1 MKEELVQYYQ
11 RLHLRMLLLLLIL
24 LKVGLLLQ
32 RMKNSIFLLYLSLIS
47 SVDDI
52 TALTTPTV
60 NSRMTAEEKQYLQL
74 LALSQLGGVYK
85 EGEYQPCSIP
95 AVLINQSG
103 STELSSNNN
112 WLKPVAAKDS
122 YEQFYNTS
130 VSIQSFAVSSS
141 TVSLPTQIR
150 L

>member
-1 MKEELVQYYQ
+1 
-11 RLHLRMLLLLLIL
+11 
-24 LKVGLLLQ
+24 
-32 RMKNSIFLLYLSLIS
+32 MKNSIFLLYLSLIS

-52 TALTTPTV
+52 TSLTTPTV

-74 LALSQLGGVYK
+74 LALSQLGGIYK

-95 AVLINQSG
+95 ALLINQSG
-103 STELSSNNN
+103 STELCSSNN

-141 TVSLPTQIR
+141 PVSLPTQIR

>member
-1 MKEELVQYYQ
+1 
-11 RLHLRMLLLLLIL
+11 MLLLLLIL

-74 LALSQLGGVYK
+74 LAMSQLGGIYK

-122 YEQFYNTS
+122 YTQFYNTS